1 MNVDTIIFVTQTP
14 RYLLPSCSC
23 ILQEKLK
30 LKNDIYSLDL
40 NMGCSGYIYGLSVAD
55 SIIRSGIGHTV
66 LLICAD
72 TYSKYIDEKNNNK
85 YIFSD
90 AASATIVKKSRKKKI
105 SNFSFYTDGSKH
117 KSIIIDKIDKIEKFS
132 MIGSDV
138 FAFTLEQVPHN
149 INKYLKRYKKKLSY
163 FKKIFLHQ
171 ASGVILDNLERK
183 LNSSKV
189 FKKIKYIGNTTS
201 SSIPISL
208 AMAKKQGVIKKNDNL
223 LLCGFGVGLSL
234 AIASIKF

>member
-1 MNVDTIIFVTQTP
+1 MFSKIDSIEYHLPKKKNLFNKNFKKLYSKTGILNTRVSEKNHDVVDLAYKACIKHKKKLMNVDTIIFVTQTP

-105 SNFSFYTDGSKH
+105 
-117 KSIIIDKIDKIEKFS
+117 
-132 MIGSDV
+132 
-138 FAFTLEQVPHN
+138 
-149 INKYLKRYKKKLSY
+149 
-163 FKKIFLHQ
+163 
-171 ASGVILDNLERK
+171 
-183 LNSSKV
+183 
-189 FKKIKYIGNTTS
+189 
-201 SSIPISL
+201 
-208 AMAKKQGVIKKNDNL
+208 
-223 LLCGFGVGLSL
+223 
-234 AIASIKF
+234 